1 MPYPLT
7 NEWGRDLFEMTVS
20 RPFFYARS
28 MEFIGLTGS
37 ELRQHML

>member
-1 MPYPLT
+1 MPRRQQRM
-7 NEWGRDLFEMTVS
+7 GRDMFVMTVS

-28 MEFIGLTGS
+28 MELIGLFGH

>member
-1 MPYPLT
+1 MPRRQQRM
-7 NEWGRDLFEMTVS
+7 GRDMFVMTVS

-28 MEFIGLTGS
+28 MEFIGLFGH